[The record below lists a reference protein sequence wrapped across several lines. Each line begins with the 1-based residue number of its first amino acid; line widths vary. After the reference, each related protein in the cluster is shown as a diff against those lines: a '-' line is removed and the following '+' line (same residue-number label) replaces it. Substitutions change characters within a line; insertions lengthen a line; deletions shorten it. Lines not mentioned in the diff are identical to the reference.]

1 MLRNSQL
8 LQKLKG
14 RRSTVWKP
22 KQLSG
27 DGMPHPKNVFARM
40 PAATGPLEPAS
51 GRDSQPLLR
60 ASLALGAASVP
71 LPKTWESTGYGVAR
85 GFKSSYLGA
94 AHLPEFFCTTGL
106 SQIPAGADSTHS
118 RWAQGLHL
126 PLGPEH
132 STRPQVHPRIPLR
145 AQLYKYHKSG
155 GGGGGGGDAGD
166 NGDGDMVMVMMVIV
180 VVKLCMMM
188 VVMVLVVK
196 IVVMVTVV
204 VV

>member
-1 MLRNSQL
+1 
-8 LQKLKG
+8 
-14 RRSTVWKP
+14 
-22 KQLSG
+22 
-27 DGMPHPKNVFARM
+27 MPHPKNVFAQM

-71 LPKTWESTGYGVAR
+71 LPKTWEGTGYGVAR

-94 AHLPEFFCTTGL
+94 AHLPEFFCTAGL

-155 GGGGGGGDAGD
+155 GGGGAGDAGD